1 MPTDFM
7 DAVRAL
13 RIGETSPVVQ
23 TKLGFHILRLTEM
36 QPARSMSFEEARS
49 EIAAELQN
57 AKRREAVRKLIVDLA
72 RDAEIV
78 RE

>member
-1 MPTDFM
+1 
-7 DAVRAL
+7 
-13 RIGETSPVVQ
+13 
-23 TKLGFHILRLTEM
+23 
-36 QPARSMSFEEARS
+36 MSFEEARS